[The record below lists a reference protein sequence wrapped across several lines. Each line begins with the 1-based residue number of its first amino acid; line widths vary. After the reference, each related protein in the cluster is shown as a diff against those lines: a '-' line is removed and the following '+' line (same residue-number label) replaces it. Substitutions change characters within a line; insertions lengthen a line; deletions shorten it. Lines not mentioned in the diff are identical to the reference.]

1 MTTKSRLLPLS
12 QELSEIWQKKTL
24 CRMTGHAGN
33 GQQGLLLHLIPDLN
47 FSSRHSHPE
56 GWEGRNTVLLKVIQC
71 AECESLQ

>member
-1 MTTKSRLLPLS
+1 
-12 QELSEIWQKKTL
+12 
-24 CRMTGHAGN
+24 MTGHAED

-56 GWEGRNTVLLKVIQC
+56 GWEGRNTVPLKVIEC